1 MKNSPGKSPN
11 LGGVARSD
19 CGAAAPGWVDFRFKN
34 PSEALPCPSSF
45 LPLAKRIR
53 GRLRGGTYLIPLEC
67 ALLLKRTERL
77 LQIFNVGVGLR
88 MTTGLLSL
96 TNRRPEVGSH
106 VRGTLEEQRT
116 LLLPYQLILKSHDV
130 VHR

>member
-1 MKNSPGKSPN
+1 VFLKC
-11 LGGVARSD
+11 V
-19 CGAAAPGWVDFRFKN
+19 
-34 PSEALPCPSSF
+34 

-67 ALLLKRTERL
+67 ALLLKRTEHL

-96 TNRRPEVGSH
+96 TNRRPEVGFH

-116 LLLPYQLILKSHDV
+116 LLLPYQLMYTNSFEFSMTSARSVRAPIAARFSDAVLALKPVPS
-130 VHR
+130 RE